1 MKSNMLR
8 NHFTRTQAA
17 KKAAAA
23 NADPRLSAQV
33 LGRRTGTTMVSQTT
47 PVSDAISDNEEGGA
61 PKNIGGLAL
70 KFWND
75 SENLSGIQSISHKK
89 ELKAELLPSYL
100 PWIEGTIAEGVGAQ
114 DDMLVK
120 LMVWCLDTHE
130 FKVATDIAEY
140 AFLNDFVMPEPFK
153 RDVATVFVEQFSDEM
168 LGLEKDVDAS
178 NVSAHAD
185 LIQRAVEITTR
196 QDMPDQVRAKLYRVL
211 GDSLKDAKPNE
222 AIDAYE
228 KAIKLDDKVGCKK
241 DLEQLRKATAE

>member
-8 NHFTRTQAA
+8 DHFVRTQAS

-23 NADPRLSAQV
+23 TNDPRLSAQV

-47 PVSDAISDNEEGGA
+47 PVSDAPSDDNENTAPTGGM
-61 PKNIGGLAL
+61 AL

-75 SENLSGIQSISHKK
+75 FENLSNIQSISHKK

-120 LMVWCLDTHE
+120 LMVWCLDTHD

-140 AFLNDFVMPEPFK
+140 ALLNDFVMPEPFK
-153 RDVATVFVEQFSDEM
+153 RDVATVFVEQLSDEM
-168 LGLEKDVDAS
+168 LSLDKDPDAS
-178 NVSAHAD
+178 NIVDHAD
-185 LIQRAVEITTR
+185 LIQRAIDSTTG

-211 GDSLKDAKPNE
+211 GDSLKDAKPNA
-222 AIDAYE
+222 AINAYE

>member
-1 MKSNMLR
+1 MKTINPFAK
-8 NHFTRTQAA
+8 HFIRTSAA
-17 KKAAAA
+17 KKSAAA

-33 LGRRTGTTMVSQTT
+33 LGRNRGITMVSQST
-47 PVSDAISDNEEGGA
+47 PISDAPYDNEEGNA
-61 PKNIGGLAL
+61 PENIGGIEL

-75 SENLSGIQSISHKK
+75 FENLSNIQSISHKK

-130 FKVATDIAEY
+130 FKIATDIAEY
-140 AFLNDFVMPEPFK
+140 ALLNDFVMPEPFT
-153 RDVATVFVEQFSDEM
+153 RDVATVFVEQLSDEM
-168 LGLEKDVDAS
+168 LKEVEDVA
-178 NVSAHAD
+178 AHAD
-185 LIQRAVEITTR
+185 LIQRAIDSTTG

-222 AIDAYE
+222 AINAYE

>member
-1 MKSNMLR
+1 MKSNFLR
-8 NHFTRTQAA
+8 DHFIRTTAA

-33 LGRRTGTTMVSQTT
+33 LGRRKSTAMVSQTT
-47 PVSDAISDNEEGGA
+47 PISDAPDLTDTNPDGG
-61 PKNIGGLAL
+61 GSMEL
-70 KFWND
+70 KFFND
-75 SENLSGIQSISHKK
+75 YEQLSNIQSISHKK
-89 ELKAELLPSYL
+89 ELKAEFLPFYI
-100 PWIEGTIAEGVGAQ
+100 PWIEGTIAEGVGTQ

-140 AFLNDFVMPEPFK
+140 ALLNDFVMPEPFT
-153 RDVATVFVEQFSDEM
+153 RDVATVFVEQLSDEM
-168 LGLEKDVDAS
+168 LKEVEDVA
-178 NVSAHAD
+178 VYTD
-185 LIQRAVEITTR
+185 LIQRAIDSTTG

>member
-8 NHFTRTQAA
+8 DHFVRTQAS
-17 KKAAAA
+17 KKSAAAT
-23 NADPRLSAQV
+23 NDPRLSAQV

-47 PVSDAISDNEEGGA
+47 PVSDAPSDDNENTAPTGGM
-61 PKNIGGLAL
+61 AL

-75 SENLSGIQSISHKK
+75 FENLSNIQSISHKK

-120 LMVWCLDTHE
+120 LMVWCLDTHD

-140 AFLNDFVMPEPFK
+140 ALLNDFVMPEPFK
-153 RDVATVFVEQFSDEM
+153 RDVATVFAEQFSDEM
-168 LGLEKDVDAS
+168 LSLDRDPDAS
-178 NVSAHAD
+178 NIVDHAD
-185 LIQRAVEITTR
+185 LIQRAIDSTTG

-211 GDSLKDAKPNE
+211 GDSLKDAKTNA
-222 AIDAYE
+222 AINAYE

>member
-1 MKSNMLR
+1 MKSNFLR
-8 NHFTRTQAA
+8 DHFIRTTAA

-23 NADPRLSAQV
+23 NADPRLSVQV
-33 LGRRTGTTMVSQTT
+33 LGRRKSTAMVSQTT
-47 PVSDAISDNEEGGA
+47 PISDAPDLTDTNPDGG
-61 PKNIGGLAL
+61 GSMEL
-70 KFWND
+70 KFFND
-75 SENLSGIQSISHKK
+75 YEQLSNIQSISHKK
-89 ELKAELLPSYL
+89 ELKAEFLPFYI
-100 PWIEGTIAEGVGAQ
+100 PWIEGTIAEGVGTQ

-140 AFLNDFVMPEPFK
+140 ALLNDFVMPEPFT
-153 RDVATVFVEQFSDEM
+153 RDVATVFVEQLSDEM
-168 LGLEKDVDAS
+168 LKEVEDVA
-178 NVSAHAD
+178 VHTE
-185 LIQRAVEITTR
+185 LIQRAIDSTTG

-222 AIDAYE
+222 AINAYE